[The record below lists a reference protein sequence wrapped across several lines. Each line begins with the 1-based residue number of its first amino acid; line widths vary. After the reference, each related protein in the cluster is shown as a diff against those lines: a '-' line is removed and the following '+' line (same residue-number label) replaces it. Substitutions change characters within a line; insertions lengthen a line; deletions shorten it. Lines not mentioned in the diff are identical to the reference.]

1 MQELDSRA
9 IVDAYGNAVRDLVI
23 KTDRQMHLSEE
34 EKCLI
39 VDAAFSGLHKILN
52 KRRKKL
58 MGNTARHRFE

>member
-1 MQELDSRA
+1 MQKLDSRA
-9 IVDAYGNAVRDLVI
+9 IVDAYGSAVRDLVI
-23 KTDRQMHLSEE
+23 KTDKQMRLSEE

-58 MGNTARHRFE
+58 IGNTAYNRF